1 MAPVPSLLRDAQGR
15 ASLGGVLLA
24 DVLAHPGVSSP
35 AYVYDVDAIV
45 AEATSLQSGYDGH
58 DHLVCYAVK
67 ANTAGRI
74 LRRLAAVGVGADVV
88 SGGELEV
95 AAQSGISPDR
105 IVWSGV
111 AKTDREID
119 RAITIGDRGILAI
132 QAESIEEIDR
142 IAARA
147 KSANRVARVSV
158 RINPGIEADTHAHIA
173 TGHDEAKFGI
183 PIADADAAF
192 DRLRASP
199 AIEIVGAS
207 CHVGSQLT
215 DTRDYGAAADQLA
228 SLVVS
233 WRERGARPTYI
244 DFGGGFG
251 IDYGTGCPV
260 EPADFARLAREVAAR
275 HGLGDLRLL
284 CEPGR
289 SLVAAHG
296 VLVASVIQSK
306 RAHLGTRDARWLM
319 IDAGMNDLLRP
330 ALYQARHRIE
340 PITLDPNA
348 KTVSWR
354 VAGPI
359 CESSDDFGFYDL
371 PEVAPSHVVI
381 RDAGAYGYTMASEYN
396 GRGMPSEVFIEGGA
410 VTSVSTGHQVDRW
423 VAARL
428 ST

>member
-1 MAPVPSLLRDAQGR
+1 MSPVPTLVRDAQGR
-15 ASLGGVLLA
+15 AVLGGVLLE
-24 DVLAHPGVSSP
+24 DVLRARGVTTP

-45 AEATSLQSGYDGH
+45 AEARALKAGYGDH

-74 LRRLAAVGVGADVV
+74 IRRLAEAGVGADVV

-95 AAQSGISPDR
+95 AVGAGVSPDR

-111 AKTDREID
+111 AKTDRELD
-119 RAITIGDRGILAI
+119 RAITIGERGIYAI
-132 QAESIEEIDR
+132 QAESIEELDR
-142 IAARA
+142 IGARA
-147 KSANRVARVSV
+147 KALGRTARVSV

-183 PIADADAAF
+183 PIADASIAF
-192 DRLRASP
+192 DRLRSLAGLQL
-199 AIEIVGAS
+199 VGAS

-215 DTRDYGAAADQLA
+215 DTRDYAAGAEVLA
-228 SLVVS
+228 RLAVD
-233 WRERGARPTYI
+233 WRERGAKLEYI

-251 IDYGTGCPV
+251 IDYGNGCEVQPS
-260 EPADFARLAREVAAR
+260 DFARLSRDVALKM
-275 HGLGDLRLL
+275 GLGDLRLL
-284 CEPGR
+284 SEPGR

-296 VLVASVIQSK
+296 ALVASVIQSK
-306 RAHLGTRDARWLM
+306 RAHLGSRDARWLM

-340 PITLDPNA
+340 PLTLSNA
-348 KTVSWR
+348 SQTTWR

-359 CESSDDFGFYDL
+359 CESSDDFGDYEL
-371 PEVAPSHVVI
+371 PIDAPSHVVI
-381 RDAGAYGYTMASEYN
+381 RDTGAYGFTMASEYN
-396 GRGMPSEVFIEGGA
+396 GRGMPCEVFLEAGEIS
-410 VTSVSTGHQVDRW
+410 SVSAGHDVYRW
-423 VAARL
+423 VRARL